1 MTLRTEIIQND
12 ANCNYLDLQSNSA
25 SQILHSC
32 INNPQATNDGG
43 NGALNP
49 SITTIEPFSSDMPS
63 TDGGVSYVPKNT
75 CHDGYSKNENGICV
89 QKWRGRE
96 RDGNWQRGHHNETMH
111 DGKDNYEICGKGNK
125 FLGLDKGY
133 IRCEITEK
141 GKELLEKEVLGWDSE
156 YPKEAIIEG
165 MDTTTTP
172 HWEDINY
179 P

>member
-1 MTLRTEIIQND
+1 MALRTEIIRND

-25 SQILHSC
+25 TQILHSC

-63 TDGGVSYVPKNT
+63 TDGGVSYVPKNA

-89 QKWRGRE
+89 QKWRGSA

-111 DGKDNYEICGKGNK
+111 DGKENYQLCGQNN
-125 FLGLDKGY
+125 FLGLSNGHLVCDKN
-133 IRCEITEK
+133 EEEK
-141 GKELLEKEVLGWDSE
+141 EEKEVLPYGNVE
-156 YPKEAIIEG
+156 NFA
-165 MDTTTTP
+165 
-172 HWEDINY
+172 NY
-179 P
+179 